1 MENWCCGYSAIRHH
15 QDDGRDR
22 TRLDQ
27 CVGGLVRAG
36 PVHPVPFAARSTVEE
51 IHHRVAHRG
60 EPRIIVAGREI
71 DTIAERAAERGTG
84 NRGIEH
90 LSIGECD
97 EIHSAERLGRRGS
110 YLPAPL
116 RERMEQPL
124 FHRPALEWV
133 LTVGE
138 ETVPTRGVAIAQR
151 CQSDQQDAPED
162 EPPTR
167 RPLPNPPVRESW

>member
-1 MENWCCGYSAIRHH
+1 M
-15 QDDGRDR
+15 
-22 TRLDQ
+22 
-27 CVGGLVRAG
+27 GG
-36 PVHPVPFAARSTVEE
+36 EE

-97 EIHSAERLGRRGS
+97 EIHPADRLGRRGS

-124 FHRPALEWV
+124 FHCPALEWV

-138 ETVPTRGVAIAQR
+138 EAVPTRGVAIAQR
-151 CQSDQQDAPED
+151 CQGDQQDAPED

-167 RPLPNPPVRESW
+167 GPLPDPPVRESWGSASHTLYLMVAA